1 MILEHYKM
9 ENFKKALKNQH
20 IHYIKQVLK
29 RLEGI
34 VSPYRVKII
43 QRGLH
48 ILKTENICFQR
59 INLVINA
66 DYIHVEFVF
75 DKENV
80 QVEFIEKKE
89 RVRFIVRSTN
99 NEDSEEMNLK
109 ELKVL
114 IADKGNRL

>member
-1 MILEHYKM
+1 M

-20 IHYIKQVLK
+20 IRYIERVLK
-29 RLEGI
+29 RLEGL
-34 VSPYRVKII
+34 VSSYHVEII
-43 QRGLH
+43 QRGLRL
-48 ILKTENICFQR
+48 LKTESIYFQR

-66 DYIHVEFVF
+66 NRIHVEFVF

-89 RVRFIVRSTN
+89 RVRFIVRSASD
-99 NEDSEEMNLK
+99 EDSEEMNLK